1 MMVLVIGRTE
11 GHYEAQ
17 EVPFGKV
24 YAWRSGRVVIECDC
38 RAVMSF
44 TYSVTV
50 CGCGTDHAAAI
61 QEELDARRLGD
72 EEIHP
77 WRYVGDREDIGIP
90 C

>member
-1 MMVLVIGRTE
+1 MVLVIGCTE

-24 YAWRSGRVVIECDC
+24 YAWRPGRVVIECDC
-38 RAVMSF
+38 GEVMF
-44 TYSVTV
+44 LTYSVTV
-50 CGCGTDHAAAI
+50 CGCGTDHASAI

-72 EEIHP
+72 EELHP
-77 WRYVGDREDIGIP
+77 WRYAKDHENAGMP

>member
-1 MMVLVIGRTE
+1 MVLVIGCTE

-24 YAWRSGRVVIECDC
+24 YAWRPGRVVIEYGCGE
-38 RAVMSF
+38 VMF
-44 TYSVTV
+44 LTYSVTV

-72 EEIHP
+72 EELHP
-77 WRYVGDREDIGIP
+77 WRYAKDHENAGMP